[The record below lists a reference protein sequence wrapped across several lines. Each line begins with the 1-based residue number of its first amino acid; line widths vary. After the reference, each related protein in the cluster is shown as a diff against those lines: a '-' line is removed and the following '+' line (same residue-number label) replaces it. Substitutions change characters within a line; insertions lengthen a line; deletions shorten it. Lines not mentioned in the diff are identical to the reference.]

1 MNISKA
7 LTTTIALA
15 LTPLASAQAPVG
27 DTLPDTLGFSF
38 AQPSAPLQN
47 ISEFDLNDREGEV
60 IVVVY
65 HVPW

>member
-1 MNISKA
+1 MKISKFLSTIIA
-7 LTTTIALA
+7 LTVS
-15 LTPLASAQAPVG
+15 PLVNAQAPVG
-27 DTLPDTLGFSF
+27 DTLPETLGFSF

-47 ISEFDLNDREGEV
+47 IAEFDLNDREGEV